1 VSLPRQ
7 IHLAAHFP
15 GVNST
20 TVWTDPSAGSQIE
33 FDSFAHFARNAERGL
48 FDYVFLAEGLRLR
61 EHKGRVHELDVLG
74 RPNTLS
80 ILAALAAITEHVG
93 LVGTLNTTFNEPYEL
108 ARQLSTLDLLS
119 GGRAGW
125 NAVTSSDA
133 FHGANFRRGG
143 YLDHADRYE
152 RAREFADLA
161 KKLWDSWPEDAPR
174 ADAGSGVFLDEDVPT
189 RVRHRG
195 SQFDVDALFDVPRSP
210 QGRPVIVQAGDSA
223 DGRGFGAEH
232 AEVIFSLH
240 TEFEAAR
247 AFYDD
252 VKGKL
257 PAWGR
262 DEESLKILPAAT
274 FVLGDTEQEA
284 QERSREIAL
293 AQVRP
298 EVALTYVEQVWGR
311 DLSGY
316 DPDGPLPDVD
326 PDTGSETA
334 RGWANR
340 HAAVRARIAKLR
352 ELSDAEGL
360 SIRDLVIRLTATHTF
375 VGTPQRIAA
384 EIDRYVQERATD
396 GFTVVGH
403 LTPHGL
409 DEFTERVVP
418 LLQERGSYRQSYEEG
433 ATLRDLL
440 GLPAPRAT
448 RPLTTGP
455 LTTVPFTTP
464 SLATR

>member
-1 VSLPRQ
+1 M
-7 IHLAAHFP
+7 
-15 GVNST
+15 
-20 TVWTDPSAGSQIE
+20 
-33 FDSFAHFARNAERGL
+33 
-48 FDYVFLAEGLRLR
+48 
-61 EHKGRVHELDVLG
+61 
-74 RPNTLS
+74 
-80 ILAALAAITEHVG
+80 
-93 LVGTLNTTFNEPYEL
+93 
-108 ARQLSTLDLLS
+108 
-119 GGRAGW
+119 
-125 NAVTSSDA
+125 
-133 FHGANFRRGG
+133 
-143 YLDHADRYE
+143 
-152 RAREFADLA
+152 
-161 KKLWDSWPEDAPR
+161 
-174 ADAGSGVFLDEDVPT
+174 
-189 RVRHRG
+189 
-195 SQFDVDALFDVPRSP
+195 
-210 QGRPVIVQAGDSA
+210 
-223 DGRGFGAEH
+223 
-232 AEVIFSLH
+232 
-240 TEFEAAR
+240 
-247 AFYDD
+247 
-252 VKGKL
+252 
-257 PAWGR
+257 
-262 DEESLKILPAAT
+262 
-274 FVLGDTEQEA
+274 
-284 QERSREIAL
+284 
-293 AQVRP
+293 RP

-418 LLQERGSYRQSYEEG
+418 LLQERGSYRRSYEEG

-448 RPLTTGP
+448 VPLTTP
-455 LTTVPFTTP
+455 A
-464 SLATR
+464 LATR

>member
-1 VSLPRQ
+1 MSLPRQ

-174 ADAGSGVFLDEDVPT
+174 ADAGSGVFLDEDVPA

>member
-1 VSLPRQ
+1 MSRSPRQ

-20 TVWTDPSAGSQIE
+20 TVWTDPASGSQI
-33 FDSFAHFARNAERGL
+33 DFAAFEYFARTAERGF

-74 RPNTLS
+74 RPNTLAV
-80 ILAALAAITEHVG
+80 LAALSAVTDHVG
-93 LVGTLNTTFNEPYEL
+93 LVGTLSTTFNEPYEL
-108 ARQLSTLDLLS
+108 ARQLATLDHLS
-119 GGRAGW
+119 AGRAGW

-143 YLDHADRYE
+143 FLAHADRYE
-152 RAREFADLA
+152 RAKEFAALS
-161 KKLWDSWPEDAPR
+161 KKLWDSWDEGEALPR
-174 ADAGSGVFLDEDVPT
+174 RIRHSGA
-189 RVRHRG
+189 
-195 SQFDVDALFDVPRSP
+195 QFDVDALFDVPRSP

-223 DGRGFGAEH
+223 DGRDFGAEH

-240 TEFEAAR
+240 QDFDAAR
-247 AFYDD
+247 VLYDD
-252 VKGKL
+252 VKGRL
-257 PAWGR
+257 AAWGR
-262 DEESLKILPAAT
+262 DEDSLKILPAAT
-274 FVLGDTEQEA
+274 FVIGDTDAEA
-284 QERSREIAL
+284 RERSREIARQ
-293 AQVRP
+293 QVRP
-298 EVALTYVEQVWGR
+298 EQALTYLEQVWGR

-316 DPDGPLPDVD
+316 DPDGPLPDVE

-340 HAAVRARIAKLR
+340 HKAVQARIASLR
-352 ELSDAEGL
+352 ELSEAEGL
-360 SIRDLVIRLTATHTF
+360 SVRELVIRLTAKHTF
-375 VGTPQRIAA
+375 VGTPEHIAS

-409 DEFTERVVP
+409 DEFATRVVP
-418 LLQERGSYRQSYEEG
+418 LLQERGSYRDSYDEG

-440 GLPAPRAT
+440 GLPAPART
-448 RPLTTGP
+448 LTP
-455 LTTVPFTTP
+455 D
-464 SLATR
+464 AAAAR

>member
-1 VSLPRQ
+1 MSRPRQ

-48 FDYVFLAEGLRLR
+48 FDYLFLAEGLRLR

-80 ILAALAAITEHVG
+80 ILAALAAITDHVG

-108 ARQLSTLDLLS
+108 ARQLATLDILS

-152 RAREFADLA
+152 RAREFAELA
-161 KKLWDSWPEDAPR
+161 KKLWDSWPEEGPR
-174 ADAGSGVFLDEDVPT
+174 ADAASGVFLDEDVPA
-189 RVRHRG
+189 RVRHTG
-195 SQFDVDALFDVPRSP
+195 PQFDVDALFDVPRSP
-210 QGRPVIVQAGDSA
+210 QGRPVVVQAGDSA
-223 DGRGFGAEH
+223 DGRAFGAEH

-247 AFYDD
+247 VFYDD
-252 VKGKL
+252 VKGRL
-257 PAWGR
+257 AAWGR

-284 QERSREIAL
+284 QERSREIAR

-396 GFTVVGH
+396 GFVVV
-403 LTPHGL
+403 PHTNPYGL
-409 DEFTERVVP
+409 DEFVDTVVP
-418 LLQERGSYRQSYEEG
+418 ELQNRGVYRTSYDEG
-433 ATLRDLL
+433 ETLRHRL
-440 GLPAPRAT
+440 G
-448 RPLTTGP
+448 
-455 LTTVPFTTP
+455 VHEYV
-464 SLATR
+464 

>member
-1 VSLPRQ
+1 MSLPRQ

-448 RPLTTGP
+448 GPLTTGP

>member
-1 VSLPRQ
+1 MSLPRQ

-174 ADAGSGVFLDEDVPT
+174 ADAGSGVFLDEDVPA

-448 RPLTTGP
+448 VP

>member
-1 VSLPRQ
+1 MSRSPRQ

-20 TVWTDPSAGSQIE
+20 TVWTDPTSGSQI
-33 FDSFAHFARNAERGL
+33 DFAAFEYFARTAERGF

-74 RPNTLS
+74 RPNTLA
-80 ILAALAAITEHVG
+80 ILAALSAVTDHVG
-93 LVGTLNTTFNEPYEL
+93 LVGTLSTTFNEPYEL
-108 ARQLSTLDLLS
+108 ARQLATLDHLS

-143 YLDHADRYE
+143 FLAHADRYE
-152 RAREFADLA
+152 RAKEFVALS
-161 KKLWDSWPEDAPR
+161 KKLWDSWDESETLPR
-174 ADAGSGVFLDEDVPT
+174 GI
-189 RVRHRG
+189 RHTG
-195 SQFDVDALFDVPRSP
+195 PQFDVDALFDVPRSP

-223 DGRGFGAEH
+223 DGRDFGAEH

-240 TEFEAAR
+240 QDFDAAR
-247 AFYDD
+247 VFYDD
-252 VKGKL
+252 VKGRL
-257 PAWGR
+257 AAWGR
-262 DEESLKILPAAT
+262 DEDSLKILPAAT
-274 FVLGDTEQEA
+274 FVIGDTDAEA
-284 QERSREIAL
+284 RERSREIAL
-293 AQVRP
+293 QQVRP
-298 EVALTYVEQVWGR
+298 EQALTYLEQVWGR
-311 DLSGY
+311 DLSAY
-316 DPDGPLPDVD
+316 DPDGPLPDVE

-340 HAAVRARIAKLR
+340 HRAVQARIASLR
-352 ELSDAEGL
+352 ELSQAEGL
-360 SIRDLVIRLTATHTF
+360 SVRELVIRLTAKHTF
-375 VGTPQRIAA
+375 VGTPEDIAA

-409 DEFTERVVP
+409 DEFATRVVP
-418 LLQERGSYRQSYEEG
+418 LLQERGSYRDSYDEG

-440 GLPAPRAT
+440 GLPAV
-448 RPLTTGP
+448 
-455 LTTVPFTTP
+455 VPTSVP
-464 SLATR
+464 A

>member
-1 VSLPRQ
+1 
-7 IHLAAHFP
+7 
-15 GVNST
+15 
-20 TVWTDPSAGSQIE
+20 
-33 FDSFAHFARNAERGL
+33 
-48 FDYVFLAEGLRLR
+48 
-61 EHKGRVHELDVLG
+61 
-74 RPNTLS
+74 
-80 ILAALAAITEHVG
+80 
-93 LVGTLNTTFNEPYEL
+93 
-108 ARQLSTLDLLS
+108 
-119 GGRAGW
+119 
-125 NAVTSSDA
+125 VTSSDA

-143 YLDHADRYE
+143 FLDHADRYE
-152 RAREFADLA
+152 RAREFAALA
-161 KKLWDSWPEDAPR
+161 KQLWDSWPDGGLR
-174 ADAGSGVFLDEDVPT
+174 ADAASGVFLDDGVPVP
-189 RVRHRG
+189 VRHSG
-195 SQFDVDALFDVPRSP
+195 PQFDVDALFDVPRSP

-223 DGRGFGAEH
+223 DGRTFGAEH

-240 TEFEAAR
+240 QEFEDAR

-252 VKGKL
+252 VKGRL
-257 PAWGR
+257 AQYGR
-262 DEESLKILPAAT
+262 EEDSLKILPAAT
-274 FVLGDTEQEA
+274 FSIGDTDAEA
-284 QERSREIAL
+284 RERAREVAL
-293 AQVRP
+293 QQVRP

-352 ELSDAEGL
+352 ELSETEGL
-360 SIRDLVIRLTATHTF
+360 SIRETVIRLTATPTF
-375 VGTPQRIAA
+375 VGTPDHIAA

-409 DEFTERVVP
+409 DEFAERVVP

-440 GLPAPRAT
+440 DLPAT
-448 RPLTTGP
+448 Q
-455 LTTVPFTTP
+455 TVPAQSAP
-464 SLATR
+464 ALAAR

>member
-1 VSLPRQ
+1 MSRSPRQ

-20 TVWTDPSAGSQIE
+20 TVWTDPASGSQI
-33 FDSFAHFARNAERGL
+33 DFAAFEYFARTAERGF

-74 RPNTLS
+74 RPNTLAV
-80 ILAALAAITEHVG
+80 LAALSAVTDHVG
-93 LVGTLNTTFNEPYEL
+93 LVGTLSTTFNEPYEL
-108 ARQLSTLDLLS
+108 ARQLATLDHLS
-119 GGRAGW
+119 AGRAGW

-143 YLDHADRYE
+143 FLAHADRYE
-152 RAREFADLA
+152 RAKEFAALS
-161 KKLWDSWPEDAPR
+161 KKLWDSWDEGEALPR
-174 ADAGSGVFLDEDVPT
+174 RIRHSGA
-189 RVRHRG
+189 
-195 SQFDVDALFDVPRSP
+195 QFDVDALFDVPRSP

-223 DGRGFGAEH
+223 DGRDFGAEH

-240 TEFEAAR
+240 QDFAAAR
-247 AFYDD
+247 VFYDD
-252 VKGKL
+252 VKGRL
-257 PAWGR
+257 AAWGR
-262 DEESLKILPAAT
+262 DEDSLKILPAAT
-274 FVLGDTEQEA
+274 FVIGDTDAEA
-284 QERSREIAL
+284 RERSREIARQ
-293 AQVRP
+293 QVRP
-298 EVALTYVEQVWGR
+298 EQALTYLEQVWGR

-316 DPDGPLPDVD
+316 DPDGPLPDVE

-340 HAAVRARIAKLR
+340 HRAVQARIASLR
-352 ELSDAEGL
+352 ELSEAEGL
-360 SIRDLVIRLTATHTF
+360 SVRELVIRLTAKHTF
-375 VGTPQRIAA
+375 VGTPEHIAS

-409 DEFTERVVP
+409 DEFATRVVP
-418 LLQERGSYRQSYEEG
+418 LLQERGSYRDSYDEG

-440 GLPAPRAT
+440 GLPAPART
-448 RPLTTGP
+448 LTP
-455 LTTVPFTTP
+455 D
-464 SLATR
+464 AAAAR